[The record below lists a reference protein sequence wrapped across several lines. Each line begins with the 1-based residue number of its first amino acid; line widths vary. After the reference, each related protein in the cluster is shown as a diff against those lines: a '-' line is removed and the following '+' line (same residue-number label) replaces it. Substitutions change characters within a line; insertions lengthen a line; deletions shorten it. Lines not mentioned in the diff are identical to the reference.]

1 MKNVFLKNIQQHV
14 RHSAIISHI
23 VADPPTWGRWRGIS
37 RMTTTGEVWRQTE
50 THSWSFVFAHIK
62 KLSLKEKERKG
73 WKEMSAKGWGGG
85 DRAASAQLEKE
96 AEPPALQPELPRLT
110 PTPIP
115 TSLQGG
121 WDLNLSIWPGL
132 RKRNATLFRHLGNEA
147 QWRQHRT
154 IQKTLRN
161 SETHPGFFSPN
172 LILPQKI
179 QSFFDIYIEEMC
191 YNPPIPLVYPCQCA
205 DLGS

>member
-1 MKNVFLKNIQQHV
+1 MCFFKNIQQHV
-14 RHSAIISHI
+14 RHSTIISHI
-23 VADPPTWGRWRGIS
+23 VADPQTWGRWRGIS
-37 RMTTTGEVWRQTE
+37 KMTTTGEFWRQTE

-73 WKEMSAKGWGGG
+73 WKEMSAKGWGSLC
-85 DRAASAQLEKE
+85 SAGERSW
-96 AEPPALQPELPRLT
+96 APALQQELPKLT

-154 IQKTLRN
+154 IQKTLR
-161 SETHPGFFSPN
+161 TVKHILDFS
-172 LILPQKI
+172 LPT
-179 QSFFDIYIEEMC
+179 
-191 YNPPIPLVYPCQCA
+191 
-205 DLGS
+205 